1 MSAKLSVNVNKIAT
15 VRNSR
20 GGHLPSVIEA
30 VRACIDA
37 GAPGITVHPRADARH
52 ITTSDVHEIAD
63 ELAPLKGRVEYNIE
77 GDPRP
82 GFLDLVLAVKP
93 DQCTLVPVKPGEI
106 TSEAGWPADTP
117 VAMLSGVIGSL
128 RDAGVRVSL
137 FVDPEPAAINW
148 AKSMG
153 ADRVELYT
161 EPFARAFERGP
172 DAAEASF
179 RKYTAAASLAHDLG
193 IGVNAGHDLDLK
205 NLTLFKTLPHLDEV
219 SIGHAL
225 ISRAIFVGLG
235 RVVKEYLA
243 ALALVLLAVCVSA
256 GDAHAAGRPVTLS
269 SADGV
274 TIAGEYFE
282 TAARPAPAVLLVHM
296 LSRNKSEWGSL
307 PDRLRDAGMTVLAI
321 DLRGHGQSSGSA
333 ENLPAMIQDVRAAAQ
348 WLVTRPNVRGDVM
361 AIVGASLGASLALL
375 ASGDVPQVRA
385 IALLSPSLDYR
396 GLRTDVGLV
405 KRLGARSIWMA
416 ASAED
421 PLALRT
427 MRDFA
432 AEASGP
438 REQHMSSVA
447 AHGTVLLDR
456 DADVGRALVDWL
468 RRSLLS

>member
-1 MSAKLSVNVNKIAT
+1 MTKLSVNVNKVAT

-20 GGHLPSVIEA
+20 GGSIPSVIEA
-30 VRACIDA
+30 VRTCIDA

-52 ITTSDVHEIAD
+52 ITTEDVHQIAE
-63 ELAPLKGRVEYNIE
+63 ELAPLRGRVEYNIE

-82 GFLDLVLAVKP
+82 GFLELVLAVRP

-106 TSEAGWPADTP
+106 TSEAGWPADT
-117 VAMLSGVIGSL
+117 ASEQLSETIRALKG
-128 RDAGVRVSL
+128 AGIRVSL
-137 FVDPEPAAINW
+137 FVDPRPDAIRW
-148 AKSMG
+148 AHAMG

-161 EPFARAFERGP
+161 EPYARAFERGP
-172 DAAEASF
+172 DS
-179 RKYTAAASLAHDLG
+179 AAASFAIYAGAADLAHKLG
-193 IGVNAGHDLDLK
+193 VGVNAGHDLDLK

-243 ALALVLLAVCVSA
+243 ALALVFVMLCLNAAPAS
-256 GDAHAAGRPVTLS
+256 AAGRPVTFP

-282 TAARPAPAVLLVHM
+282 AAAAAAPGVVLVHM
-296 LSRNKSEWGSL
+296 LSRNRTEWGSL
-307 PDRLRDAGMTVLAI
+307 PDRLRDAGLTTLAI

-333 ENLPAMIQDVRAAAQ
+333 QSLHDMVQDVRAAAQ
-348 WLVTRPNVRGDVM
+348 WMASRTTVRPG
-361 AIVGASLGASLALL
+361 AIAVVGASLGATLALL
-375 ASGDVPQVRA
+375 AAEGSPHVRA
-385 IALLSPSLDYR
+385 LGLISPSLDYR
-396 GLRTDVGLV
+396 GLRTDTGLV
-405 KRLGARSIWMA
+405 RRLGSRSLWLC

-427 MRDFA
+427 IRDFA
-432 AEASGP
+432 AEPSGP
-438 REQHMSSVA
+438 REQMVSAAV
-447 AHGTVLLDR
+447 AHGTQLLER
-456 DADVGRALVDWL
+456 DSAVSRALVDWL